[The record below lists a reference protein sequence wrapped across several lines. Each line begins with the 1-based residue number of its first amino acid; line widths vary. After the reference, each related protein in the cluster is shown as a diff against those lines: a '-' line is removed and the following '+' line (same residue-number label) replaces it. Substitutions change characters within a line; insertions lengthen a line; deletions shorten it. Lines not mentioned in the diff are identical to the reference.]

1 MSMHSGSVA
10 RKIALALAV
19 AAAGLTPAA
28 DAMGQNPDGEQ
39 TRNENPNRGLF
50 FLNFGMLRPVGE
62 FREHVDR
69 GMRAEW
75 GYVFF
80 SGNYPAIG
88 VRADGSFAIYGAE
101 SRRVPLS
108 PEIPHADVRVR
119 TENTIF
125 SGGLGPQVYLGS
137 GRARPYVFGTVG
149 FSYFA
154 TRTGARADGHERDI
168 ASRTN
173 FSDYSLAL
181 TGGGGLS
188 VELLGGKTP
197 VSLDLS
203 ASYQRNGVTEY
214 LADGARNLE
223 RRPSGGWTASPILS
237 DANLIA
243 VKVGIIIGAH

>member
-1 MSMHSGSVA
+1 M
-10 RKIALALAV
+10 LALV
-19 AAAGLTPAA
+19 AIAAGAVSAQPLVGQKA
-28 DAMGQNPDGEQ
+28 DDEETG
-39 TRNENPNRGLF
+39 NESSYRGLF

-62 FREHVDR
+62 FREHVDG

-80 SGNYPAIG
+80 SENHPTIG
-88 VRADGSFAIYGAE
+88 VRAEGSFAIYGAE
-101 SRRVPLS
+101 SRRVRLS

-125 SGGLGPQVYLGS
+125 SAGLGPQVYLGS

-149 FSYFA
+149 FAYFA

-168 ASRTN
+168 ASKTN

-181 TGGGGLS
+181 SGGGGLS
-188 VELLGGKTP
+188 VELRGGRNP
-197 VSLDLS
+197 VSLNLS
-203 ASYQRNGVTEY
+203 ASYQRNGLTEY

-223 RRPSGGWTASPILS
+223 RRPSGGWTASPIVS

-243 VKVGIIIGAH
+243 VKIGIIIAGVH